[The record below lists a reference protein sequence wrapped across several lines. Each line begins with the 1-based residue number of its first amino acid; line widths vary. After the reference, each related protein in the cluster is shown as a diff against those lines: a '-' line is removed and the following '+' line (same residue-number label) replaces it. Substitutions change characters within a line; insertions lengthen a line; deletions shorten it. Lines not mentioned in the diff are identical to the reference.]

1 MYGMTEGG
9 LVCRNHP
16 NPNEMIEIDKKKA
29 IASTIIQKNN
39 ICIRYFPINVPIIIT
54 GRVFGSVGKV
64 VPNCKLKV

>member
-29 IASTIIQKNN
+29 IASTIIQNNN
-39 ICIRYFPINVPIIIT
+39 ILY
-54 GRVFGSVGKV
+54 
-64 VPNCKLKV
+64 